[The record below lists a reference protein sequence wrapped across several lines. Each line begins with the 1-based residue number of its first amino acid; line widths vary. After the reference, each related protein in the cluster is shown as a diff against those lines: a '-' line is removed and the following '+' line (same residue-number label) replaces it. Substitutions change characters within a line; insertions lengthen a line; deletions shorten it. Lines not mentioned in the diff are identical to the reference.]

1 MQASRFCAEHPIYKT
16 KRAVRMNKALY
27 NSHTIPLFKT
37 SEILILGDLH
47 EHQAALFV
55 NDYIMGRL
63 PHSFGYLFRFNFDIQ
78 EAYLTRQSSLIK
90 IERCDSA
97 FSAKFPIYKF
107 PCIWNKWT
115 SIIPNFTSKCQFKN
129 EVKRKLL
136 FSYPTTVKCTNPFY
150 NDCRQR

>member
-1 MQASRFCAEHPIYKT
+1 
-16 KRAVRMNKALY
+16 MNKALY

-47 EHQAALFV
+47 EHQADIFV
-55 NDYIMGRL
+55 NDYIMGNL
-63 PHSFGYLFRFNFDIQ
+63 LHSFGDLFRFNCDIQ

-107 PCIWNKWT
+107 PCIS
-115 SIIPNFTSKCQFKN
+115 SIVIINST
-129 EVKRKLL
+129 KLY
-136 FSYPTTVKCTNPFY
+136 F
-150 NDCRQR
+150 

>member
-1 MQASRFCAEHPIYKT
+1 
-16 KRAVRMNKALY
+16 LY
-27 NSHTIPLFKT
+27 NSHTDPLFKK
-37 SEILILGDLH
+37 SEILKLGDLD
-47 EHQAALFV
+47 EHQAALFM

-63 PHSFGYLFRFNFDIQ
+63 PHSFGDLFRFNCDIQ
-78 EAYLTRQSSLIK
+78 DAYLTRQSSLIK

-129 EVKRKLL
+129 EVKKEVTIFL
-136 FSYPTTVKCTNPFY
+136 Y
-150 NDCRQR
+150 NYR